1 MGKGLLLKTLA
12 LLLISALAN
21 GLNLTVPVKAD
32 TIVVPDDYFTIQE
45 AIAHAMEGDT
55 VFVKKGTYT
64 VDENTTIVIDKTLSL
79 IGEDP
84 ACTLI
89 LGANS
94 ERYENNIAIRLA
106 APNITVSGFTIANF
120 VVAIAVANYYAEPY
134 PSDCR
139 IINNNIVNNSDGI
152 RPQRN
157 RLFISGNNITKN
169 NVGISGYNTE
179 NVIITRNSI
188 IENGYGVNIGE
199 CRNITVTEN
208 KISNNTYG
216 LNLVYYGPYLICNN
230 TISNNACGI
239 RFAEACSNATV
250 QGNNITQNAVGI
262 ALLIFPNAGDIV
274 TRGVGNV
281 IFGNRFINNTK
292 QVTREKSAYN
302 YPPTTRMGTDIV
314 AWNNGTIGNYW
325 DDYAGI
331 DADNDGIGDTAYI
344 IDEDNKDYYPLMTQN
359 IKEPVTTSTSPP
371 TSSPSPT
378 AGLTPEQAPAT
389 VLIAVAIAA
398 ITFSISELVYFKKR
412 QKGQ

>member
-1 MGKGLLLKTLA
+1 VSKGLLLKTLA

-157 RLFISGNNITKN
+157 RLFISENNITKN
-169 NVGISGYNTE
+169 NVGISGYNRKT
-179 NVIITRNSI
+179 
-188 IENGYGVNIGE
+188 
-199 CRNITVTEN
+199 
-208 KISNNTYG
+208 
-216 LNLVYYGPYLICNN
+216 
-230 TISNNACGI
+230 
-239 RFAEACSNATV
+239 
-250 QGNNITQNAVGI
+250 
-262 ALLIFPNAGDIV
+262 
-274 TRGVGNV
+274 
-281 IFGNRFINNTK
+281 
-292 QVTREKSAYN
+292 
-302 YPPTTRMGTDIV
+302 
-314 AWNNGTIGNYW
+314 
-325 DDYAGI
+325 
-331 DADNDGIGDTAYI
+331 
-344 IDEDNKDYYPLMTQN
+344 
-359 IKEPVTTSTSPP
+359 
-371 TSSPSPT
+371 
-378 AGLTPEQAPAT
+378 
-389 VLIAVAIAA
+389 
-398 ITFSISELVYFKKR
+398 
-412 QKGQ
+412 